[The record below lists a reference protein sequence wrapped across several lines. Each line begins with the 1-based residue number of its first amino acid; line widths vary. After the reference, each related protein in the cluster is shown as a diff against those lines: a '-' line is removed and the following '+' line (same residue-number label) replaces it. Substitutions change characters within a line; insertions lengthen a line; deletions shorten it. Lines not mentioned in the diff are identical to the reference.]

1 MSHMVKGDAYVPM
14 GVKGLS
20 TQKKLDQAGC
30 KSQTETNKLLDRI
43 RIFQDNDEELHVH
56 IGNPGMII

>member
-1 MSHMVKGDAYVPM
+1 MAHMSHMVKGDTYVLM

-30 KSQTETNKLLDRI
+30 KFQTETKKLLERI
-43 RIFQDNDEELHVH
+43 RIFQDNSEELHVH
-56 IGNPGMII
+56 I